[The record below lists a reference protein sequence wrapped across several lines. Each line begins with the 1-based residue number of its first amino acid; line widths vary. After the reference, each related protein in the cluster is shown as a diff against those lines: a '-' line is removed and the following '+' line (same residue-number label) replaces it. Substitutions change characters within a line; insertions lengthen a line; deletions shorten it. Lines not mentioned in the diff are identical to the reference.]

1 MEVMNLRGN
10 PQYKE
15 SAIDYFQKIWATDE
29 SKPVYEDCISRSL
42 VTESPLPI
50 WYLLLEN
57 DKIIGCA
64 GLVTNDF
71 ISCMDLW
78 PWLCALY
85 IEEEYRGNA
94 YGSLLIARLKQD
106 AAKAGFTTLYL
117 STGHVGYYEKYG
129 FKYVCTGYHPWG
141 ESSRVYECQL
151 NLRLIG

>member
-1 MEVMNLRGN
+1 MEIMNLRGN

-42 VTESPLPI
+42 VTESPL
-50 WYLLLEN
+50 
-57 DKIIGCA
+57 
-64 GLVTNDF
+64 
-71 ISCMDLW
+71 
-78 PWLCALY
+78 
-85 IEEEYRGNA
+85 
-94 YGSLLIARLKQD
+94 
-106 AAKAGFTTLYL
+106 YL

>member
-1 MEVMNLRGN
+1 MEVVNIREK

-15 SAIDYFQKIWATDE
+15 RAIDYFQRNWASDK

-42 VTESPLPI
+42 VTKSSLPI
-50 WYLLLEN
+50 WYLLIAN
-57 DKIIGCA
+57 DEIIGCV

-85 IEEEYRGNA
+85 IEEKCRGNA

-106 AAKAGFTTLYL
+106 VAKAGFPKVYL
-117 STGHVGYYEKYG
+117 STDHIGYYEKYG
-129 FKYVCTGYHPWG
+129 FEYICKGYHPWG
-141 ESSRVYECQL
+141 ESSRVYECPV
-151 NLRLIG
+151 